1 MLCFVKLCLIS
12 SRVQY
17 SSIVSGSRINLRYYI
32 DPKMTLFQFSHPH
45 QCDGI
50 RAPIWDDHI
59 KPYTGW
65 NFLKLSDQ
73 IIRNFLELSDQIIR
87 TTAGSDS
94 SAVRTTTYLK
104 TLGNLAQLA
113 KHLSA

>member
-1 MLCFVKLCLIS
+1 MFFS
-12 SRVQY
+12 SRIQY

-59 KPYTGW
+59 KPYIGW
-65 NFLKLSDQ
+65 
-73 IIRNFLELSDQIIR
+73 NFLELSDQIIR
-87 TTAGSDS
+87 TTAGFDS

-113 KHLSA
+113 KHLNA